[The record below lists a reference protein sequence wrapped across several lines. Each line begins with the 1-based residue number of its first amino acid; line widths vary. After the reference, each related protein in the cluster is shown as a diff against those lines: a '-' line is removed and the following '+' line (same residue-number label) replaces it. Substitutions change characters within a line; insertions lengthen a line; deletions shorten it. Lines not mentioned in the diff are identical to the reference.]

1 MIPPVESGSFDTRRW
16 TLIAVCV
23 TTFMLL
29 LDITIVNVALPSI
42 QRRLSADLTGLEW
55 VVDAYALAL
64 AALILTA
71 GALADR
77 FGRRLLFMF
86 GVLVFTS
93 ASLLCGLAWNIT
105 ALDVARGLQG
115 IGGAALFATALALI
129 GHEYRGADRFGA
141 IAVWGATVGAAVA
154 SGPLVGGILT
164 DALGWRWV
172 FFVNVPVG
180 AFALLIART
189 RMAESRDVGSVR
201 TDLAGLVTFT
211 AALFLIVFGLLR
223 GNAEGWGSAL
233 ILSMLV
239 AGAVLLVVFVVVEA
253 RQERPM
259 LDLSLFRRPAFVGVS
274 VATFAIAAGMFALF
288 PYLSIYL
295 QGILGTSPLGAGL
308 RFLPL
313 TAFVFFVPIA
323 TRGIVQRVQLWV
335 FASLGLLLVAIALL
349 LMHGLTSG
357 SRWTALLPGF
367 VVGGIGIGLANPT
380 LAAAALR
387 TVDPARSGMASGINN
402 TFRLA
407 GVSIGVAALGA
418 VLEDRV
424 STSLASTA
432 HVQSR
437 TFAAAVSSEGTRA
450 ARGHPAL
457 AHSAVIAFVSGM
469 NAVLLVGCA
478 IVFAGAVAA
487 GVLMRMPSRAGEGA
501 PALNERAAAPESNP

>member
-1 MIPPVESGSFDTRRW
+1 MPSVEAGSPAIRRW

-29 LDITIVNVALPSI
+29 LDITIVVVALPNI
-42 QRRLSADLTGLEW
+42 QRRLSADLTGLQW

-71 GALADR
+71 GALSDR
-77 FGRRLLFMF
+77 FGRRLLFTV
-86 GVLVFTS
+86 GVVLFTS
-93 ASLLCGLAWNIT
+93 ASFLCGLAWNIT
-105 ALDVARGLQG
+105 VLDIARGLQG

-129 GHEYRGADRFGA
+129 GHEYRGKEFFGA
-141 IAVWGATVGAAVA
+141 IAVWGATIGAAVA

-164 DALGWRWV
+164 DGLGWRWI

-180 AFALLIART
+180 VFALVIART
-189 RMAESRDVGSVR
+189 RMVESRDPGAVR
-201 TDLAGLVTFT
+201 TDLAGLVTFS
-211 AALFLIVFGLLR
+211 AALLLIVFGLLR
-223 GNAEGWGSAL
+223 GNSEGWSSAV
-233 ILSMLV
+233 IVSALV
-239 AGAVLLVVFVVVEA
+239 AGAALLVVFVVVEA

-259 LDLSLFRRPAFVGVS
+259 LDISLFRRPAFLGVS
-274 VATFAIAAGMFALF
+274 LATFAIGAGMFALF

-295 QGILGTSPLGAGL
+295 QDVLGASPLGAGL

-313 TAFVFFVPIA
+313 TAFVFVVPVV
-323 TRGIVQRVQLWV
+323 TRGIAQRAQPWV
-335 FASLGLLLVAIALL
+335 LASLGLLLVSIALL
-349 LMHGLTSG
+349 LMHGLSTG

-367 VVGGIGIGLANPT
+367 VVAGIGIGLANPT

-402 TFRLA
+402 TFRLS
-407 GVSIGVAALGA
+407 GVAIGVAALGA

-432 HVQSR
+432 HVHSQAL
-437 TFAAAVSSEGTRA
+437 AAAVSSSGTRA
-450 ARGHPAL
+450 VDAQPGLQHA
-457 AHSAVIAFVSGM
+457 AVTAFVSGL

-478 IVFAGAVAA
+478 MVFAGAIAA
-487 GVLMRMPSRAGEGA
+487 AVLMRIPATDPAKAAEPFRPTTEESRGT
-501 PALNERAAAPESNP
+501 

>member
-1 MIPPVESGSFDTRRW
+1 MEAGSPEVRRW

-42 QRRLSADLTGLEW
+42 QHRLKADLTGLQW

-77 FGRRLLFMF
+77 FGRRLLFTF
-86 GVLVFTS
+86 GVVVFSS

-105 ALDVARGLQG
+105 VLDVARGLQG

-129 GHEYRGADRFGA
+129 GHEYRGPERFGA

-154 SGPLVGGILT
+154 SGPLVGGVLT
-164 DALGWRWV
+164 DAFGWRWV

-189 RMAESRDVGSVR
+189 RMIESRDLGALR
-201 TDLAGLVTFT
+201 TDLAGLVSFT

-223 GNAEGWGSAL
+223 GNAEGWGSGL
-233 ILSMLV
+233 IFSTLV
-239 AGAVLLVVFVVVEA
+239 AGVVLLAVFVLVEA

-259 LDLSLFRRPAFVGVS
+259 LDISLFRRPAFLGVS
-274 VATFAIAAGMFALF
+274 LATFAIGAGMFALF

-295 QGILGTSPLGAGL
+295 QDILGTSPLGAGL

-313 TAFVFFVPIA
+313 TAFVFLVPLL
-323 TRGIVQRVQLWV
+323 TRGIAQRAQPWV
-335 FASLGLLLVAIALL
+335 LASLGLLLVSIALL
-349 LMHGLTSG
+349 LMHGLTTG

-367 VVGGIGIGLANPT
+367 VIGGIGIGLANPT

-402 TFRLA
+402 AFRLS

-418 VLEDRV
+418 VLEGRV

-432 HVQSR
+432 HVHSQGL
-437 TFAAAVSSEGTRA
+437 AAAVSSAGTRA
-450 ARGHPAL
+450 VSAHPGLIHPA
-457 AHSAVIAFVSGM
+457 VTAFVSGL
-469 NAVLLVGCA
+469 NAVLLVGCG

-487 GVLMRMPSRAGEGA
+487 AILMRVPAATGVRA
-501 PALNERAAAPESNP
+501 PALAEESRGT